1 MLPKAFIPV
10 WNKYRPVILKMM
22 IDSSKDGGQT
32 YQLSQHEFKQMNPK
46 QKGGFTFKL
55 QVANGKAK
63 AGLKDNTLAQD
74 LWDILQYS
82 PKATELIA
90 QSEFEFAMDRNFVL
104 HVQKLSTTT
113 SEVNN

>member
-1 MLPKAFIPV
+1 MLTKAFIPV

-22 IDSSKDGGQT
+22 IDSSKEGQS

-90 QSEFEFAMDRNFVL
+90 QSEFEIAMDRNFVL

-113 SEVNN
+113 NEVNN

>member
-1 MLPKAFIPV
+1 MLTKAFIPV

-22 IDSSKDGGQT
+22 IDSSKEDQT
-32 YQLSQHEFKQMNPK
+32 YQLSQHEFKALNPK

-55 QVANGKAK
+55 QVGNGKAK
-63 AGLKDNTLAQD
+63 TGLKDSTLAQD

-90 QSEFEFAMDRNFVL
+90 DNAFEFAMDKNFVL
-104 HVQKLSTTT
+104 HVHKLTP
-113 SEVNN
+113 SEPVAN

>member
-1 MLPKAFIPV
+1 MSTKTFIPV

-22 IDSSKDGGQT
+22 IDSSNEEQT
-32 YQLSQHEFKQMNPK
+32 YQLSQHEFKALNPK

-63 AGLKDNTLAQD
+63 NGLKDSILAQD

-90 QSEFEFAMDRNFVL
+90 DSEFEFAMDKNFVL
-104 HVQKLSTTT
+104 HVQKLTP
-113 SEVNN
+113 VM